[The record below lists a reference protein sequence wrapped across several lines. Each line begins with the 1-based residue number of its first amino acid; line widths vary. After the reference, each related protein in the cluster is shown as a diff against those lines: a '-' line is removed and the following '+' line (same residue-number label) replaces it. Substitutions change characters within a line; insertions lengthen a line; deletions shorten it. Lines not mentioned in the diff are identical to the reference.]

1 MVKYK
6 GSFHS
11 AAAARKRTAEGCG
24 SAAAPPRVLNKGEN
38 PMKNKTRLFHTEP
51 LRFLFACLA
60 SFLALAV
67 CSKSSFLYPMNDW
80 VDVHCFFTV
89 GRGILHG
96 LTPYRDLYEQKGPL
110 VYFLYAAAGAV
121 SENSFAGVFLLEG
134 LFFACFVYL
143 GGRLAETLSSLRGAY
158 WPAAAAL
165 AVLVPLSPAFS
176 HGSSAEEFFLPV
188 LALGLWLVLA
198 AMKEKRPLSDRQGLL
213 LGLCAAAALWT
224 KYTFGGLFVG
234 LAAAVIL
241 WYCLDGMARKL
252 PRLIGFF
259 LLGFVALSALVA
271 AWFAAKGALKDLWQA
286 YFVNNL
292 SQYSQNIRS
301 GVYDPPLK
309 NLFNN
314 LTWSLPGMLGLLWL
328 LLTFKKRAREAAAC
342 FLSAVCLF
350 VFTYLSGRRYPYYA
364 LVMAVFTPLGL
375 AALSALL
382 RRVLPAGQTP
392 RRALAAALT
401 AALIL
406 GSPFVTLKMSPNTY
420 LMHIE
425 KADLPPYRFARTIRE
440 AEDQT
445 LLNYGFLD
453 GGFYFAA
460 GVTPSNPFFCTLNID
475 LPAMNEALQRS
486 IRQGETA
493 FVVTRQTKLKNND
506 LYQLVDECSLFF
518 ESRTWH
524 YYLYQRVTDSL

>member
-1 MVKYK
+1 M
-6 GSFHS
+6 
-11 AAAARKRTAEGCG
+11 RKKAG
-24 SAAAPPRVLNKGEN
+24 
-38 PMKNKTRLFHTEP
+38 LFPSEP

-60 SFLALAV
+60 AFLSLAV

-110 VYFLYAAAGAV
+110 VYFLYAAAAGI
-121 SENSFAGVFLLEG
+121 SESSFAGVFLLEG
-134 LFFACFVYL
+134 LCFGCFVYL

-188 LALGLWLVLA
+188 LTLGLWIVLR
-198 AMKEKRPLSDRQGLL
+198 AMQEKRPLTDRQGLI

-224 KYTFGGLFVG
+224 KYTFCGLFAG
-234 LAAAVIL
+234 LALAVIL
-241 WYCLDGMARKL
+241 WYALDGMARHL

-259 LLGFVALSALVA
+259 LLGLAALSALVA
-271 AWFAAKGALKDLWQA
+271 AWFYCRGALPDLWQA

-292 SQYSQNIRS
+292 SQYAHNIRS
-301 GVYDPPLK
+301 GAYDPPLK
-309 NLFNN
+309 NLLNN
-314 LTWSLPGMLGLLWL
+314 LTWSLPGALGLLWL
-328 LLTFKKRAREAAAC
+328 LATGKQHAREAAAC
-342 FLSAVCLF
+342 LLGAVCLF
-350 VFTYLSGRRYPYYA
+350 VFTYLNGRRYPYYA
-364 LVMAVFTPLGL
+364 LVLSVFAPLGL
-375 AALSALL
+375 AAVCAGI
-382 RRVLPAGQTP
+382 RRVLPAQAG
-392 RRALAAALT
+392 RRALAAAVT

-406 GSPFVTLKMSPNTY
+406 GSPLLTLRASPNTY
-420 LMHIE
+420 LMRTD
-425 KADLPPYRFARTIRE
+425 KADLPPYRFARIIRQ

-460 GVTPSNPFFCTLNID
+460 GVTPASPYFCTLNID
-475 LPAMNEALQRS
+475 LPAMNQALQNS
-486 IRQGETA
+486 IRNGETA
-493 FVVTRQTKLKNND
+493 FVVTRQTQLKD
-506 LYQLVDECSLFF
+506 TRHYRLVDECSQVF
-518 ESRTWH
+518 EGRVWH
-524 YYLYQRVTDSL
+524 YYLYQRVTEIP